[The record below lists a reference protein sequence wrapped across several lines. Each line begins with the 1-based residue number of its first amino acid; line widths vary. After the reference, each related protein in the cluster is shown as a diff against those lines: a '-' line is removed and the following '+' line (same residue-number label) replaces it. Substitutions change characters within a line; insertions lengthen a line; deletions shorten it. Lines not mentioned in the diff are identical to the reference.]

1 MIEIEMKQKILD
13 HLNGLNNLER
23 QTDSQNL
30 IRTLAK
36 RYNVS
41 VILVE
46 QVIAEWSAGK
56 SY

>member
-13 HLNGLNNLER
+13 HLNGLNKLER

-41 VILVE
+41 AILVE

-56 SY
+56 S